1 MPDSNSL
8 KDISETYPLL
18 AQIDSPADLRAL
30 DAKDLPALAE
40 EIRAFLLE
48 TLAHTGGHLASGLGA
63 VEITIALHYLFDTP
77 HDRIIWD
84 VGHQCYPHKILTGR
98 RDRMSTLR
106 QYGGLSG
113 FIKVTESEYDHF
125 GAGHSSTSISAALGM
140 AIAAEAQGIDRKTV
154 AVIGDGGMTAG
165 MAYEALNHA
174 GAIDKDLLVILNDNE
189 MSISPNV
196 GAMSRYLSSIWSGK
210 IYSSLRS
217 GSKKV
222 LQHVPSAWELARRTE
237 EHVKGMVTPGTLF
250 EELGFSYYGPID
262 GHNLKDLLALIRNL
276 QQLSG
281 PRMLHI
287 VTRKGKG
294 YPPAE
299 EDAIKYHGVGPFD
312 PHSGKSKASGKPGMQ
327 AYTGIF
333 SDWLVA
339 KGKQDPLLH
348 AITPAMRE
356 GSGLVEFSEQM
367 PERYHDVG
375 IAEQHAVTLAAGMAR
390 DGLKPVVA
398 IYSTFLQRAY
408 DQFIH
413 DVAVQ
418 NLDVTF
424 AVDRAGIVGADGA
437 THTGSFDPAYA
448 RCVPG
453 VIIMAPAHGEDMF
466 ELLNT
471 AYHYPGPAI
480 VRYPRDSVAKP
491 ATMNVDRRA
500 EIGTAI
506 KQREGATTAVLVF
519 GSLYAIALPIA
530 DELDLTLVNMRF
542 IKPLDE
548 AMIREVARK
557 HDFLVTLEDSSIAGG
572 AGSAVLEFMNRVGL
586 ATPLLQLGLDDA
598 FPTQGSR
605 EQVLADYGLDP
616 ESLRRSI
623 IEFTRL
629 PARAQKN

>member
-8 KDISETYPLL
+8 NNINETFPILT
-18 AQIDSPADLRAL
+18 QIDSPADLREL
-30 DAKDLPALAE
+30 DENQLPELAE
-40 EIRAFLLE
+40 EIRAFLLQS
-48 TLAHTGGHLASGLGA
+48 LSQTGGHLASGLGS

-77 HDRIIWD
+77 HDRLIWD

-98 RDRMSTLR
+98 RDQMAGLR
-106 QYGGLSG
+106 QQGGLSG
-113 FIKVTESEYDHF
+113 FPKITESEYDHF

-140 AIAAEAQGIDRKTV
+140 AIAANSQGIDRQAV
-154 AVIGDGGMTAG
+154 AIIGDGGMTAG
-165 MAYEALNHA
+165 MAYEALNHG
-174 GAIDKDLLVILNDNE
+174 GAIDTDLLVILNDNE

-196 GAMSRYLSSIWSGK
+196 GAMSKYLSSIWSGK
-210 IYSSLRS
+210 IYTSLRS

-222 LQHVPSAWELARRTE
+222 LKRIPSAWELAKRAE

-250 EELGFSYYGPID
+250 EELGFSYFGPID
-262 GHNLKDLLALIRNL
+262 GHNLSDLLSLIRNL

-294 YPPAE
+294 YSPAE
-299 EDAIKYHGVGPFD
+299 EDACKFHGVGPFD
-312 PHSGKSKASGKPGMQ
+312 PETGVVKSSSKPGLQ
-327 AYTGIF
+327 SYTNIF

-339 KGKQDPLLH
+339 KGRQDSQLH

-356 GSGLVEFSEQM
+356 GSGLVKFSEEM

-375 IAEQHAVTLAAGMAR
+375 IAEQHAVTLAAGMAC

-418 NLDVTF
+418 GLDVTF

-437 THTGSFDPAYA
+437 THTGNFDIAYC
-448 RCVPG
+448 RCIPD
-453 VIIMAPAHGEDMF
+453 IIMMAPAHGQDMH

-471 AYHYPGPAI
+471 AYQYPGPAL
-480 VRYPRDSVAKP
+480 VRYPRDSVTQP
-491 ATMNVDRRA
+491 AAIDIDTCVEVGKAVQVRT
-500 EIGTAI
+500 GKQTAL
-506 KQREGATTAVLVF
+506 LVF
-519 GSLYAIALPIA
+519 GSLFGIAEPIA
-530 DELDLTLVNMRF
+530 EALNLSLVNMRF

-548 AMIREVARK
+548 SMIMNLASS
-557 HDFLVTLEDSSIAGG
+557 HDYLVTLEDASIEGG
-572 AGSAVLEFMNRVGL
+572 AGSAVLEFLNQQRISVPVL
-586 ATPLLQLGLDDA
+586 RLGLSDV
-598 FPTQGSR
+598 FPSQGSR
-605 EQVLADYGLDP
+605 EQVLEDYGLDP
-616 ESLRRSI
+616 VTLRRSI
-623 IEFTRL
+623 LEFTQ
-629 PARAQKN
+629 A